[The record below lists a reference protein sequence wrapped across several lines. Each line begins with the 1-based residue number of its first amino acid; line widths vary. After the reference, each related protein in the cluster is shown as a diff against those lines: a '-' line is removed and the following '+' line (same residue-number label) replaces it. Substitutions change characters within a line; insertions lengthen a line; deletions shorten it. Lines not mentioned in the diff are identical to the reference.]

1 MNYNYIE
8 ELLKSNQQFVERTG
22 KDFFEDH
29 KEQQTPFMT
38 LITCSDSRVQIEAFQ
53 NNSFNEIFVIRNI
66 GNQIYSNE
74 GSVDYGILHLK
85 TPVLFILG
93 HTDCG
98 AIKAFVAGYK
108 SEPISIKQEL
118 NHLIPVIS
126 NEKKSLIEHIAK
138 NIHYQAN
145 IALEKYGDLV
155 RENKLIILGGIY
167 DFRNEMNE
175 GFGKIKI
182 ININGQE
189 QI

>member
-1 MNYNYIE
+1 MNRNYIE
-8 ELLKSNQQFVERTG
+8 ALLKSNKQFIERTG

-29 KEQQTPFMT
+29 IERQTPYMT
-38 LITCSDSRVQIEAFQ
+38 LITCSDSRVQNEAFQ
-53 NNSFNEIFVIRNI
+53 DNSFNKVFVIRNI

-98 AIKAFVAGYK
+98 AIKAFISGYK
-108 SEPISIKQEL
+108 SEPISIIHEL
-118 NHLIPVIS
+118 DHLIPVIS
-126 NEKKSLIEHIAK
+126 NEKKSLIVHISK

-145 IALEKYGDLV
+145 IALEKYNDLV
-155 RENKLIILGGIY
+155 LENKLIILGGIY

-182 ININGQE
+182 ININGKVQE
-189 QI
+189 